1 MITEKD
7 QLQIDGDVHSYWG
20 KFLSSL
26 SYRYLH
32 QWRSVAKQHNIDQLL
47 TFPPTICV
55 VLATVRT
62 RRELDECSV
71 LQRELIW
78 ALRLIIINC
87 PYYRKINSD
96 FSSVCGEAREDI
108 PNFPDP

>member
-1 MITEKD
+1 MLGKIPF
-7 QLQIDGDVHSYWG
+7 LPLRSRPVAHVHQIPC
-20 KFLSSL
+20 
-26 SYRYLH
+26 
-32 QWRSVAKQHNIDQLL
+32 VAHLPL
-47 TFPPTICV
+47 VPTFPPTICV